1 MANKIEKVVVL
12 GLDSA
17 IASRVYRYAQEG
29 KLPTLQK
36 LMQNGVWSP
45 NCLVPFP
52 TITPPNWTTIATGAW
67 PGTHGIT
74 DFDGHIPGDPLD
86 EVHQQ
91 LDARE
96 IQAEAI
102 WTAAEKQ
109 GKKTSHRLLAHQL
122 AHPAQGRLPHLGLRQ
137 QRQRLAHQRAA
148 LDVHPV
154 QPHPRPADLR
164 RALPLRRASG
174 VEEGRGLG
182 RRGARPQGQ
191 RGRGRAG
198 GAPLAVPDGA
208 H

>member
-1 MANKIEKVVVL
+1 MANKIEKVMVL
-12 GLDSA
+12 GLDSV
-17 IASRVYRYAQEG
+17 IAARVYRYAQEG

-86 EVHQQ
+86 VVHQQ

-96 IQAEAI
+96 IEAEAI

-109 GKKTSHRLLAHQL
+109 GKKTVIVSWPTSWPTLPKDGYRISGFGNNINDWRINVPRAMFTQYNLTHDLLISA
-122 AHPAQGRLPHLGLRQ
+122 
-137 QRQRLAHQRAA
+137 
-148 LDVHPV
+148 
-154 QPHPRPADLR
+154 
-164 RALPLRRASG
+164 
-174 VEEGRGLG
+174 
-182 RRGARPQGQ
+182 
-191 RGRGRAG
+191 
-198 GAPLAVPDGA
+198 
-208 H
+208 